1 MLNGD
6 LTVLCAYRKEVSQ
19 YNEAALLAKFNM
31 PLIHAV
37 HPAGSGANCPEL
49 SDWFNDLQANML
61 PLVAVGAEVMVL
73 SNINV
78 ASSVANGSRGTVHS
92 LKYNAHGKLVTIVV
106 EMAESLRL
114 QRVTR
119 SQSSTHSYEG
129 KTYYRTTFPLMLA
142 YAMTVHKCQGATMDF
157 VLVDIEDAFSPGL
170 LYVALSRV
178 RTREHLRILHRPLAS
193 HCTPVPFPRM
203 PDPSRRRQQLP
214 PLHQPVASSPLQSD
228 LMPNAGPSV

>member
-1 MLNGD
+1 
-6 LTVLCAYRKEVSQ
+6 
-19 YNEAALLAKFNM
+19 
-31 PLIHAV
+31 
-37 HPAGSGANCPEL
+37 
-49 SDWFNDLQANML
+49 ML

-228 LMPNAGPSV
+228 LMPNAGKSCSFAQL